1 MRIRPPS
8 LYIIYVSAVF
18 AFILILTAGSL
29 HNSTAHELEI
39 IYNEKAVLPRMALSL
54 ASPCGAVVTNPPEN
68 NIIPSDEWFPV
79 PPEPAIQDDPG
90 LPSEDDLPPEP
101 VTKYPLGP
109 SLYDFSS
116 PVPLADPVNDDY
128 FLNSLFIGDSRMV
141 GVGAWGGVE
150 AYFYAKVALTI
161 RGVMSIPFIED
172 TLAEEPVTRTIMDTI
187 RTYPVFDNV
196 YIAFGVN
203 ELGWSKNAF
212 ITTYEEVVKQIREV
226 LPDADIYIQAV
237 IPVSKA
243 VSDKGKNGITN
254 DGVREYNR
262 QLQELAAKLGVFYLA
277 VDKEL
282 CDENGDMPAESVA
295 ADGIHFGGAVCRQ
308 IMEYVRNH
316 VVVKEDYIWE

>member
-1 MRIRPPS
+1 MRIKPPS
-8 LYIIYVSAVF
+8 LYIIYVSTVF
-18 AFILILTAGSL
+18 VFILILTAGSL
-29 HNSTAHELEI
+29 HHSTAHELEA
-39 IYNEKAVLPRMALSL
+39 IYNERALLPRMAVSL
-54 ASPCGAVVTNPPEN
+54 ADPCASVTVNTPEV

-79 PPEPAIQDDPG
+79 PPEVSDDPDTAD
-90 LPSEDDLPPEP
+90 EDDVPPKP
-101 VTKYPLGP
+101 VTENPLGP
-109 SLYDFSS
+109 GYYDFAS
-116 PVPLADPVNDDY
+116 PVPLADPVGDDY
-128 FLNSLFIGDSRMV
+128 FLNTLFIGDSRTV
-141 GVGAWGGVE
+141 GVGAWGGVK

-187 RTYPVFDNV
+187 REYPVFDNV
-196 YIAFGVN
+196 YIAFGLN

-212 ITTYEEVVKQIREV
+212 ITTYEEVVKQIRAL
-226 LPDADIYIQAV
+226 LPDADIYVQAV

-243 VSDKGKNGITN
+243 TSDKGNNGVTN
-254 DGVREYNR
+254 EGVREYNR
-262 QLQELAAKLGVFYLA
+262 QLQDLCERMGLFYLA
-277 VDKEL
+277 VDEEL